1 MDELR
6 KECSHAITNCGVFSS
21 RPLFLGDP
29 NIEILDKGQ
38 ILHIKNARRI
48 DKGRYQCSAANSA
61 GKQIKELK
69 LIIHGRGLK

>member
-1 MDELR
+1 MGGG
-6 KECSHAITNCGVFSS
+6 GVRCKSNIIGIFFLG

-29 NIEILDKGQ
+29 NIEIMEKGQ
-38 ILHIKNARRI
+38 ILRIKNARRI

-69 LIIHGRGLK
+69 LIIQGK